1 MNTLEI
7 LKAKINLKTTVL
19 KFRISI
25 EDLEEKH
32 GHRKDLINSMK
43 ESLQDIEHFHSVF
56 RDFEIEYYLECKANL
71 RNQLII
77 AEHKHEIDKLKEII
91 NDSKLEL

>member
-19 KFRISI
+19 KFQISI
-25 EDLEEKH
+25 EELEEKH

-43 ESLQDIEHFHSVF
+43 ESLNDLEHFHSVF
-56 RDFEIEYYLECKANL
+56 RKFEEEYYLECKANL
-71 RNQLII
+71 RNQIII
-77 AEHKHEIDKLKEII
+77 AEQNHEIDNLNKLVTNLHEGI
-91 NDSKLEL
+91 

>member
-7 LKAKINLKTTVL
+7 LKAKINLKTVL
-19 KFRISI
+19 IKFKESI
-25 EDLEEKH
+25 EDIEFKH
-32 GHRKDLINSMK
+32 PQRKDLINSMK
-43 ESLQDIEHFHSVF
+43 ESAEDIEHFHNVF
-56 RDFEIEYYLECKANL
+56 LEFEQEYRIECKSNF

-91 NDSKLEL
+91 NDNKLKL

>member
-25 EDLEEKH
+25 EELEEKH

-43 ESLQDIEHFHSVF
+43 ESLNDLEQFHSVF
-56 RDFEIEYYLECKANL
+56 REFEDEYYLECKANL
-71 RNQLII
+71 RHQIII
-77 AEHKHEIDKLKEII
+77 AEQKHEIDKL
-91 NDSKLEL
+91 NKLVTNLHEGI

>member
-7 LKAKINLKTTVL
+7 LKAKINLKTVL
-19 KFRISI
+19 IKFKESI
-25 EDLEEKH
+25 EE
-32 GHRKDLINSMK
+32 DLITSMK
-43 ESLQDIEHFHSVF
+43 ESAEDIEHFHNVF
-56 RDFEIEYYLECKANL
+56 LEFEQEYHMECKSNL

-91 NDSKLEL
+91 NDAKLEL

>member
-7 LKAKINLKTTVL
+7 LKAKINLKTVL
-19 KFRISI
+19 IKFKESI
-25 EDLEEKH
+25 EDIEFKH
-32 GHRKDLINSMK
+32 PARKDLINSMK
-43 ESLQDIEHFHSVF
+43 ESAEDIEHFHNVF
-56 RDFEIEYYLECKANL
+56 LEFEQEYQIECKSNF

-91 NDSKLEL
+91 NDNKLQL

>member
-7 LKAKINLKTTVL
+7 LKAKINLKTVII
-19 KFRISI
+19 KFKESI
-25 EDLEEKH
+25 EELEEKH
-32 GHRKDLINSMK
+32 PARKDLINSMK
-43 ESLQDIEHFHSVF
+43 ESAEDIEHFHNVF
-56 RDFEIEYYLECKANL
+56 LEFEQEYHMECKSNL

-91 NDSKLEL
+91 NDNKLQL

>member
-7 LKAKINLKTTVL
+7 LKAKINLKTTMI
-19 KFRISI
+19 KF
-25 EDLEEKH
+25 
-32 GHRKDLINSMK
+32 K
-43 ESLQDIEHFHSVF
+43 ESLKELREKHADRIHLIDSMQESADDIENFYNLLLE
-56 RDFEIEYYLECKANL
+56 FEEEYYLECKSNL

-91 NDSKLEL
+91 NDANLEL

>member
-7 LKAKINLKTTVL
+7 LKAKINLKTTII
-19 KFRISI
+19 KFKDSLD
-25 EDLEEKH
+25 ELVEKH
-32 GHRKDLINSMK
+32 ESRTDLINSMK
-43 ESLQDIEHFHSVF
+43 ESLQDIEHFHNVF
-56 RDFEIEYYLECKANL
+56 LEFEQEYRIECKSNF

-91 NDSKLEL
+91 NDAKLEL